1 MLQIEGA
8 FEKDRG
14 SGSVTDTPLHHVE
27 QLSEQG
33 AMLCEA
39 TAHVV
44 AGAGSFPTGWL
55 VLELHQV
62 QF

>member
-1 MLQIEGA
+1 MLQIEGV

-14 SGSVTDTPLHHVE
+14 SGSVTDTSPHHVE

-44 AGAGSFPTGWL
+44 ASAGSFPTG
-55 VLELHQV
+55 
-62 QF
+62 